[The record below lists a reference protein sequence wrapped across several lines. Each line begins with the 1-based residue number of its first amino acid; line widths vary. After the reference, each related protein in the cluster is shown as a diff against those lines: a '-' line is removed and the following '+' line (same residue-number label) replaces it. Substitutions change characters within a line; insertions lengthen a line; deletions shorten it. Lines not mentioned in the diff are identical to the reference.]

1 MDKGGR
7 GRDKGRMVFDEGS
20 IKPAPT
26 TSRAS
31 ADERIHPPYKIATL
45 VAAAAQEG
53 LPAATLLDGT
63 GLDAAALNDAEV
75 KTSSRQFALA
85 CRNALA
91 AGASPALPFRMGQ
104 AMRVSS
110 YGMYGFAL
118 LTFKTAREGMQFA
131 QRFHRLAAPTF
142 TLSLQEQGD
151 EAAWVFGDLLGLDA
165 TSALH
170 RFLIEFQLVLQTS
183 LAHDIWQDEVRPSL
197 VTLPFPSTSWSAAS
211 GSATPPAPSCAT
223 RGFAPCT

>member
-104 AMRVSS
+104 AMRCLLYTSDAADERSS
-110 YGMYGFAL
+110 VDLGGRRIIKQ
-118 LTFKTAREGMQFA
+118 KTHNIIG
-131 QRFHRLAAPTF
+131 
-142 TLSLQEQGD
+142 GD
-151 EAAWVFGDLLGLDA
+151 V
-165 TSALH
+165 
-170 RFLIEFQLVLQTS
+170 VK
-183 LAHDIWQDEVRPSL
+183 
-197 VTLPFPSTSWSAAS
+197 
-211 GSATPPAPSCAT
+211 
-223 RGFAPCT
+223 